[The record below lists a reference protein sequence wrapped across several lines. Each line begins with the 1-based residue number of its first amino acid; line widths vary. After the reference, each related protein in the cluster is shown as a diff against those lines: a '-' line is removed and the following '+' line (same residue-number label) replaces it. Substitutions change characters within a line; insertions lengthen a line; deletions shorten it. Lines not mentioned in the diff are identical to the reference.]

1 MVSAIEIIELKSKKD
16 YKAFVELPFTLYKNN
31 KYWVPPLKADELKS
45 LYPETNPAFEFCDNK
60 FWIAK
65 KNGKTVGRI
74 AAIVNHTYNEK
85 MGEKAGRF
93 SRTEFIDD
101 AKVVDALFSHA
112 EAWLKDQGMTRIQ
125 GPLGFTNLDHQ
136 GMLVEGFEELPS
148 AASEYHLPYYQE
160 HLVRLGYDKETD
172 WVEFRL
178 KLDGI
183 PEKAQRVAKM
193 IKTRY
198 ELQVKTFATTA
209 ELKPF
214 APRIFEILNKAF
226 SELFSVVNLNDNM
239 VNYYVN
245 RYVTLLNPKFVKLV
259 FDKEDE
265 IIAFI
270 IGLPSLSEALQKTN
284 GKLLPFGWWHLKKA
298 LKKPKVIDLM
308 LTGVL
313 PEYQKTGAAAILINE
328 LQAEMARHGVVDVET
343 TGIFETN
350 TMAIANWKNYE
361 HRQHKR
367 KRCWTKAL

>member
-16 YKAFVELPFTLYKNN
+16 FKAFVELPFTLYKNN

-101 AKVVDALFSHA
+101 TEVVDALFSHA
-112 EAWLKDQGMTRIQ
+112 EAWLKAQGMCRIQ

-160 HLVRLGYDKETD
+160 HLVRLGYEKETD

-183 PEKAQRVAKM
+183 PEKAQRVSKM
-193 IKTRY
+193 IKARY
-198 ELQVKTFATTA
+198 ELKVKTFATTA

-239 VNYYVN
+239 VDYYVN

-259 FDKEDE
+259 FDKEDQ

-284 GKLLPFGWWHLKKA
+284 GKLFPFGWWHLKKA
-298 LKKPKVIDLM
+298 LKRPKVIDLM

-328 LQAEMARHGVVDVET
+328 LQEEMARHGVVDVET